1 MLKRADKERVVSELA
16 DILREALAVVVASFR
31 ALPVRESA
39 ALRRA
44 LRPSGG
50 RVRVVPKRLF
60 RRVAEILGWPAALA
74 ETSHSIA
81 VAWTEGPAKPRPF
94 GRAGSGGADLLAPAK
109 HMREFVKGGTDAA
122 FLGGVLEGAILN
134 AAEVERLALLP
145 SPDILRGQ
153 FVSAL
158 AGPLRGMLGVFTS
171 VLRGV
176 PAVLQAKASAPASS

>member
-1 MLKRADKERVVSELA
+1 MLKRTDKEQVVTELA
-16 DILREALAVVVASFR
+16 GVLREALAVVVASFR

-60 RRVAEILGWPAALA
+60 RRVAEILKWPAALA

-81 VAWTEGPAKPRPF
+81 VAWTEGPAQPSSS
-94 GRAGSGGADLLAPAK
+94 GRAGRSGGADLLAPAK

-122 FLGGVLEGAILN
+122 FLGGVLEGVLLN

-145 SPDILRGQ
+145 PLENVRAQLVSVLQGPARG
-153 FVSAL
+153 
-158 AGPLRGMLGVFTS
+158 
-171 VLRGV
+171 LRGV
-176 PAVLQAKASAPASS
+176 FQGVLRSLPAVLHAKSQASI